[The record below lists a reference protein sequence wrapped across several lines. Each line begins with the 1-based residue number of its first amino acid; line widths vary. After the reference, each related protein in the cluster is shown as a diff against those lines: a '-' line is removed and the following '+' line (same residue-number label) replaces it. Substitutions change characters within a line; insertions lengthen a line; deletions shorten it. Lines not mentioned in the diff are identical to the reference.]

1 MSDNREP
8 VVIECDKK
16 DIAKIKNDKTSRLDK
31 LSKALDAA
39 TMISGIAL
47 AVDIV
52 IPDTIPFID
61 EALLTGLTMLLRTAS
76 SVTKNK
82 AEELRQNGKME
93 FKQEEANSIAY
104 ALKNVIDAM
113 PNSKAK

>member
-31 LSKALDAA
+31 LSKALDA
-39 TMISGIAL
+39 
-47 AVDIV
+47 
-52 IPDTIPFID
+52 DTIPFID